1 MSSSTAEQQ
10 YDAVYLSPIGWLG
23 IRLQGQQLKQ
33 LAWLSAR
40 PVVKKV
46 ENRRLRIIMDAL
58 HRYFSA
64 AQDFPTLPVAPEGTV
79 FQRRVWAA
87 LQDIPCGQAV
97 TYGQLARK
105 LNTGSRAIGQA
116 CRANPIAVIIP
127 CHRVIAARGPGG
139 YMGKAGK
146 TVIKQWLLAHE
157 GHD

>member
-87 LQDIPCGQAV
+87 LQDIPCGQAGHLRPASPQAEYRQPRDWPV
-97 TYGQLARK
+97 LPRQSDNRNNTLPSRYRSPWSWRVYGQGRED
-105 LNTGSRAIGQA
+105 RHQA
-116 CRANPIAVIIP
+116 MVTC
-127 CHRVIAARGPGG
+127 
-139 YMGKAGK
+139 
-146 TVIKQWLLAHE
+146 T
-157 GHD
+157 